1 MYGLEEWLILIH
13 IIKYDPINDTMS
25 SVGEKADGDFECS
38 RGALGRDRCIYV
50 ITWDCR
56 ILKINTVNDVHCFVG
71 NSIESN
77 HRDRGWGDAIV
88 GIDGCIY
95 WHPNNTHRLLKYNS
109 HSDQISVVGDDFGGA
124 K

>member
-1 MYGLEEWLILIH
+1 MYGSEECLILIH
-13 IIKYDPINDTMS
+13 IIKYDPINDNMS
-25 SVGEKADGDFECS
+25 SVGEKADGDFKCS
-38 RGALGRDRCIYV
+38 RGALGRDGCIYV

-56 ILKINTVNDVHCFVG
+56 MLKIDTVK
-71 NSIESN
+71 NSIEFN
-77 HRDRGWGDAIV
+77 HCDTSWGDAIV

-95 WHPNNTHRLLKYNS
+95 WYPNNTHHLLKYNS